1 MANIAILG
9 FGNIGSGTLEVLRAS
24 AQGVARRAGEP
35 VEVKY
40 ICDVRDF
47 SSHPDEKL
55 FVKDIAPVL
64 ADESVSVVV
73 ETIGGTRFAYP
84 MVKAALEAGKSVA
97 TSNKELV
104 ATHGAELLAIAREK
118 KCAFL
123 FEASVGGGMPLIKPV
138 SECLAVN
145 RIEKLYGI
153 VNGTTNFMLTKMSGG
168 MDFDESLR
176 EAQRL
181 GYAET
186 IDPSADVDGIDAQRK
201 TAILASML
209 TGRHIHPE
217 DVPTRGIRDVSVR
230 DIELAE
236 SLGCTVRLIAW
247 VDNDDAFAC
256 GVEPCLVDNANR
268 IAGVEDVYN
277 GVLIQCDMLEDVMFY
292 GRGAGKLP
300 TASSVVSDVADA
312 VRYADSM
319 NDTLFWEEAPAKGS
333 PYEDARVHEYY
344 VRTAQGAES
353 VPGVTCVLGT
363 QDGETAVLAQCT
375 AAEVSACGAR
385 FWMKLVR

>member
-1 MANIAILG
+1 M
-9 FGNIGSGTLEVLRAS
+9 
-24 AQGVARRAGEP
+24 
-35 VEVKY
+35 KY
-40 ICDVRDF
+40 ICDVRDL
-47 SSHPDEKL
+47 SSHPDAKL

-319 NDTLFWEEAPAKGS
+319 NDTLFWDEAPAKGS

-353 VPGVTCVLGT
+353 VPGVTRVLGT

>member
-47 SSHPDEKL
+47 SSHPDAKL

-333 PYEDARVHEYY
+333 PYEDTRVHEYY
-344 VRTAQGAES
+344 VRTAPGAES
-353 VPGVTCVLGT
+353 VPGVTRVLGT

>member
-277 GVLIQCDMLEDVMFY
+277 GVLIQCDMLKDVMFY

-319 NDTLFWEEAPAKGS
+319 NDTLFWDEAPAKGS

-353 VPGVTCVLGT
+353 VPGVTRVLGT

>member
-47 SSHPDEKL
+47 SSHPDAKL

-64 ADESVSVVV
+64 ADKSVSVVV

-353 VPGVTCVLGT
+353 VPGVTRVLGT

>member
-47 SSHPDEKL
+47 SSHPDAKL

-319 NDTLFWEEAPAKGS
+319 NDTLFWEEAPAKGC

-353 VPGVTCVLGT
+353 VPGVTRVLGT

>member
-24 AQGVARRAGEP
+24 AKGVARRAGEP

-47 SSHPDEKL
+47 SSHPDAAL
-55 FVKDIAPVL
+55 FVKDLAPIL
-64 ADESVSVVV
+64 ADDSVRVVV

-84 MVKAALEAGKSVA
+84 MVKAALESGRSVA

-168 MDFDESLR
+168 MDFDEALR

-209 TGRHIHPE
+209 TGRHIHPD
-217 DVPTRGIRDVSVR
+217 DVPTRGIRDISVR
-230 DIELAE
+230 DIELADG
-236 SLGCTVRLIAW
+236 LGCAVRLVAW

-268 IAGVEDVYN
+268 IAGVTDVYN

-319 NDTLFWEEAPAKGS
+319 NDTLFWDEAPAKGS
-333 PYEDARVHEYY
+333 LYEDARVHEYY
-344 VRTAQGAES
+344 VRTALGADS
-353 VPGVTCVLGT
+353 VPGVTRVLGT
-363 QDGETAVLAQCT
+363 QDGETSVLAQCT
-375 AAEVSACGAR
+375 ASEAAACGAKL
-385 FWMKLVR
+385 WMKLVR

>member
-47 SSHPDEKL
+47 SSHPDAKL

-64 ADESVSVVV
+64 TDESVSVVV

-319 NDTLFWEEAPAKGS
+319 NDTLFWDEAPAKGS

-353 VPGVTCVLGT
+353 VPGVTRVLGT

>member
-47 SSHPDEKL
+47 SSHPDAKL

-300 TASSVVSDVADA
+300 TASSVGSDVADA

-353 VPGVTCVLGT
+353 VPGVTRVLGT

>member
-47 SSHPDEKL
+47 SSHPDAKL

-123 FEASVGGGMPLIKPV
+123 FEASVGGGMPIIKPV

-319 NDTLFWEEAPAKGS
+319 NDTLFWDEAPAKGS

-353 VPGVTCVLGT
+353 VPGVTRVLGT

>member
-319 NDTLFWEEAPAKGS
+319 NDTLFWDEAPAKGS

-353 VPGVTCVLGT
+353 VPGVTRVLGT

>member
-47 SSHPDEKL
+47 SSHPDAKL

-353 VPGVTCVLGT
+353 VPGVTRVLGT

>member
-47 SSHPDEKL
+47 SSHPDAKL

-168 MDFDESLR
+168 MDFNESLR

-353 VPGVTCVLGT
+353 VPGVTRVLGM

>member
-9 FGNIGSGTLEVLRAS
+9 FDNIGSGTLEVLRAS

-47 SSHPDEKL
+47 SSHPDAKL
-55 FVKDIAPVL
+55 FVRDIAPVL

-353 VPGVTCVLGT
+353 VPGVTRVLGT

>member
-47 SSHPDEKL
+47 SSHPDAKL

-353 VPGVTCVLGT
+353 VPGVTRVLGT

-375 AAEVSACGAR
+375 AAEVGACGAR

>member
-47 SSHPDEKL
+47 SSHPDAKL

-64 ADESVSVVV
+64 EDESVSVVV

-353 VPGVTCVLGT
+353 VPGVTRVLGT

>member
-47 SSHPDEKL
+47 SSHPDAKL

-64 ADESVSVVV
+64 TDESVSVVV

-353 VPGVTCVLGT
+353 VPGVTRVLGT

>member
-47 SSHPDEKL
+47 SSHPDAKL

-123 FEASVGGGMPLIKPV
+123 FEASVGGGMSLIKPV
-138 SECLAVN
+138 TECLAVI

-319 NDTLFWEEAPAKGS
+319 NDTLFWDEAPAKGS

-353 VPGVTCVLGT
+353 VPGVTRVLGT

>member
-47 SSHPDEKL
+47 SSHPDAKL

-319 NDTLFWEEAPAKGS
+319 NDTLFWDEAPAKGC

-353 VPGVTCVLGT
+353 VPGVTRVLGT

>member
-1 MANIAILG
+1 MANIAILV

-47 SSHPDEKL
+47 SSHPDAKL

-319 NDTLFWEEAPAKGS
+319 NDTLFWDEAPAKGS

-353 VPGVTCVLGT
+353 VPGVTRVLGT

>member
-47 SSHPDEKL
+47 SSHPDAKL

-319 NDTLFWEEAPAKGS
+319 NDTLFWEEAPAKGN

-353 VPGVTCVLGT
+353 VPGVTRVLGT

>member
-47 SSHPDEKL
+47 SSHPDAKL

-319 NDTLFWEEAPAKGS
+319 NDTLYWDEAPAKGS
-333 PYEDARVHEYY
+333 PYEDARLHEYY

-353 VPGVTCVLGT
+353 VPGVTRVLGT

>member
-47 SSHPDEKL
+47 SSHPDAKL

-84 MVKAALEAGKSVA
+84 MVKAVLEAGKSVA

-353 VPGVTCVLGT
+353 VPGVTRVLGT

>member
-24 AQGVARRAGEP
+24 AKGVARRAGEP

-47 SSHPDEKL
+47 SSHPDAAL
-55 FVKDIAPVL
+55 FVKDLAPILGV
-64 ADESVSVVV
+64 DSVRVVV

-84 MVKAALEAGKSVA
+84 MVKAVLESGRSVA

-168 MDFDESLR
+168 MDFDEALR

-209 TGRHIHPE
+209 TGRHIHPD
-217 DVPTRGIRDVSVR
+217 DVPTRGIRDITVR
-230 DIELAE
+230 DIELADG
-236 SLGCTVRLIAW
+236 LGCAVRLVAW

-268 IAGVEDVYN
+268 IAGVTDVYN

-319 NDTLFWEEAPAKGS
+319 NDTLFWDEAPAKGS
-333 PYEDARVHEYY
+333 LYEDARVHEYY
-344 VRTAQGAES
+344 VRTALGADS
-353 VPGVTCVLGT
+353 VPGVTRVLGT
-363 QDGETAVLAQCT
+363 QDGETSVLAQCT
-375 AAEVSACGAR
+375 ASEAAACGAKL
-385 FWMKLVR
+385 WMKLVR

>member
-353 VPGVTCVLGT
+353 VPGVTRVLGT

>member
-47 SSHPDEKL
+47 SSHPDAKL

-319 NDTLFWEEAPAKGS
+319 NDTLFWDEAPAKGS

-353 VPGVTCVLGT
+353 VPGVTRVLGT

>member
-47 SSHPDEKL
+47 SSHPDAKL
-55 FVKDIAPVL
+55 FVRDIAPVL

-292 GRGAGKLP
+292 GRGVGKLP

-333 PYEDARVHEYY
+333 PYEDVRVHEYY

-353 VPGVTCVLGT
+353 VPGVTRVLGT

>member
-24 AQGVARRAGEP
+24 AQGVARRAGAP

-47 SSHPDEKL
+47 SSHPDAKL

-319 NDTLFWEEAPAKGS
+319 NDTLFWDEAPAKGS

-353 VPGVTCVLGT
+353 VPGVTRVLGT

>member
-47 SSHPDEKL
+47 SSHPDAKL

-201 TAILASML
+201 TAIPASML

-319 NDTLFWEEAPAKGS
+319 NDTLFWDEAPAKGS

-353 VPGVTCVLGT
+353 VPGVTRVLGT

>member
-47 SSHPDEKL
+47 SSHPDAKL
-55 FVKDIAPVL
+55 FVRDIAPVL

-353 VPGVTCVLGT
+353 VPGVTRVLGT
-363 QDGETAVLAQCT
+363 QDGETAVLTQCT

>member
-47 SSHPDEKL
+47 PSHPDAKL
-55 FVKDIAPVL
+55 FVRDIAPVL
-64 ADESVSVVV
+64 ADKSVSVVV

-353 VPGVTCVLGT
+353 VPGVTRVLGT

>member
-47 SSHPDEKL
+47 SSHPDAKL

-64 ADESVSVVV
+64 TDESVSVVV

-353 VPGVTCVLGT
+353 VPGVTRVLGT
-363 QDGETAVLAQCT
+363 QDGETTVLAQCT

>member
-47 SSHPDEKL
+47 SSHPDAKL
-55 FVKDIAPVL
+55 FVRDIAPVL

-353 VPGVTCVLGT
+353 VPGVTRVLGT

>member
-40 ICDVRDF
+40 ICDGRDF
-47 SSHPDEKL
+47 SSHPDAKL

-319 NDTLFWEEAPAKGS
+319 NDTLFWDEAPAKGS

-353 VPGVTCVLGT
+353 VPGVTRVLGT

>member
-47 SSHPDEKL
+47 SSHPDAKL

-353 VPGVTCVLGT
+353 VSGVTRVLGT

>member
-47 SSHPDEKL
+47 SSHPDAKL

-104 ATHGAELLAIAREK
+104 ATHGAELLAIAREE

-353 VPGVTCVLGT
+353 VPGVTRVLGT

>member
-64 ADESVSVVV
+64 TDESVSVVV

-353 VPGVTCVLGT
+353 VSGVTRVLGT

>member
-47 SSHPDEKL
+47 SSHPDAKL

-168 MDFDESLR
+168 MDFDVSLR

-319 NDTLFWEEAPAKGS
+319 NDTLFWDEAPAKGS

-353 VPGVTCVLGT
+353 VPGVTRVLGT

>member
-47 SSHPDEKL
+47 SSHPDAKL

-319 NDTLFWEEAPAKGS
+319 NDTLFWEEAPAKGG

-353 VPGVTCVLGT
+353 VPGVTRVLGT

>member
-47 SSHPDEKL
+47 SSHPDAKL

-64 ADESVSVVV
+64 TDESVSVVV

-209 TGRHIHPE
+209 TGRHVHPE

-353 VPGVTCVLGT
+353 VPGVTRVLGT